1 MILGDLPALQIR
13 HITLTSNKS
22 FQILS
27 LRIALVSKIAENP
40 KIPKIFESRSFSSN
54 IPFDQKKS
62 SQEKKIFEE
71 IFILFGVFDKKSVR

>member
-54 IPFDQKKS
+54 IPFDQKRAP
-62 SQEKKIFEE
+62 KKRKFLKK
-71 IFILFGVFDKKSVR
+71 FSTCSAVFDKKSVR